1 MNHVGPTGP
10 QLLCRDFYPDLT
22 VGAIASRRFAP
33 YPIQFRGPDVKERN
47 PDGAAFASLA
57 SDSPESQ
64 FDVTRVSNPSFR
76 RTLQNLR

>member
-33 YPIQFRGPDVKERN
+33 YPIQFRSPDIKERN

-64 FDVTRVSNPSFR
+64 FDVTRALIPSFR